1 MISFSRTATATLLVL
16 GSLTACSAGPA
27 VAPGTSVPVT
37 PSGPVSTVTP
47 EAGTPPPSLLSPAP
61 SGPHNSA
68 PTSPA
73 PRGPHNSVP
82 TGPAPSK
89 PAGIPKTPTDIIRSP
104 GWTEGTIT
112 RGGSGPCYG
121 LVTFDGVAYAM
132 YSAEG
137 LTLAKGDH
145 IRAELTPA
153 KLRIDCGAG
162 IPVSMGAIQRFP

>member
-16 GSLTACSAGPA
+16 GGLTACSASPSA
-27 VAPGTSVPVT
+27 APGTSVPVT
-37 PSGPVSTVTP
+37 PSGAASTVTREP
-47 EAGTPPPSLLSPAP
+47 RAVSP
-61 SGPHNSA
+61 SGPD
-68 PTSPA
+68 
-73 PRGPHNSVP
+73 NSVP
-82 TGPAPSK
+82 AGPAPSK
-89 PAGIPKTPTDIIRSP
+89 PAGIPKTPTDNIPSP

-132 YSAEG
+132 YSDAG
-137 LTLAKGDH
+137 TALAKGDH

-162 IPVSMGAIQRFP
+162 IPVQMGAIQRFP

>member
-1 MISFSRTATATLLVL
+1 MISFSRTATATFLVFI
-16 GSLTACSAGPA
+16 GLTACSSEAP
-27 VAPGTSVPVT
+27 VTPGTSVPVT
-37 PSGPVSTVTP
+37 PSGAVSPVTPAPATAPPSGSISTVT
-47 EAGTPPPSLLSPAP
+47 PAP
-61 SGPHNSA
+61 SGPF
-68 PTSPA
+68 
-73 PRGPHNSVP
+73 NSVP

-89 PAGIPKTPTDIIRSP
+89 PPGIPKTPTDIIRSP

-132 YSAEG
+132 HSTEG
-137 LTLAKGDH
+137 TVLAKGDH

-153 KLRIDCGAG
+153 KLRIDCGKG

>member
-16 GSLTACSAGPA
+16 TSLTACSAGSP

-37 PSGPVSTVTP
+37 PSGSASTVAP
-47 EAGTPPPSLLSPAP
+47 EPTTLTP
-61 SGPHNSA
+61 SGPY
-68 PTSPA
+68 
-73 PRGPHNSVP
+73 NSVP

-89 PAGIPKTPTDIIRSP
+89 PAGIPKTPTDIVRSP
-104 GWTEGTIT
+104 GWIEGTIT

-132 YSAEG
+132 YSDKG
-137 LTLAKGDH
+137 TKLAKGDH
-145 IRAELTPA
+145 IKAELTPA

-162 IPVSMGAIQRFP
+162 IPVSMGAIQHFP

>member
-1 MISFSRTATATLLVL
+1 MISFSRTATATFLVL
-16 GSLTACSAGPA
+16 GGLTACSASPS
-27 VAPGTSVPVT
+27 VTPGTSVPVT
-37 PSGPVSTVTP
+37 PSGSVSTVTP
-47 EAGTPPPSLLSPAP
+47 APSTVPPEPSTVPP
-61 SGPHNSA
+61 SGPV
-68 PTSPA
+68 
-73 PRGPHNSVP
+73 NSVP
-82 TGPAPSK
+82 AGPAPSK

-132 YSAEG
+132 YSAAG
-137 LTLAKGDH
+137 TKLAKGDH

-162 IPVSMGAIQRFP
+162 IPVQMGAIQHFP